1 MKKEPTLLDRIRY
14 QFDNTLSKG
23 TIALIGW
30 LALISLVIIIIA
42 GILISLTGL
51 TPTGQEK
58 LSFGEAAWL
67 SLMRTSGRRNDGW

>member
-30 LALISLVIIIIA
+30 LAILSVVIIIIA
-42 GILISLTGL
+42 GIVISLSGVS
-51 TPTGQEK
+51 PSGQER
-58 LSFGEAAWL
+58 LGFGEAAG
-67 SLMRTSGRRNDGW
+67 SV